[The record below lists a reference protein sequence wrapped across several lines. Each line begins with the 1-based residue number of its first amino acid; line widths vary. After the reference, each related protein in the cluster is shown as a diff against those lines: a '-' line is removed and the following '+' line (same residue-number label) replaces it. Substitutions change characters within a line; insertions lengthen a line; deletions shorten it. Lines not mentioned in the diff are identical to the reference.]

1 MTFKETSNSPRGGNS
16 SICSDMYINVNIFYV
31 SILILLQYLLYGFFL
46 FYRNVGTASENVKTS
61 FETAAPVTTSDTHKK
76 ETGRH
81 GTLWEM
87 QNNSISNAA
96 STISSQVRETVPT
109 SISIPLLRNTSLER
123 FVPNYETQNSTN
135 L

>member
-1 MTFKETSNSPRGGNS
+1 MTFKETSNVTRGGNS
-16 SICSDMYINVNIFYV
+16 SICSDMYINVNIF
-31 SILILLQYLLYGFFL
+31 SILILLQYLLYVFFL
-46 FYRNVGTASENVKTS
+46 FYRNVGATSANVTTS
-61 FETAAPVTTSDTHKK
+61 FETAAPVTTSGTHKR

-87 QNNSISNAA
+87 QNISISNAA
-96 STISSQVRETVPT
+96 STISSHVGETVPT